1 MARGRSRFVGGSVQE
16 TIGGRHKDDDE
27 RGSGYRLAVPE
38 AEPALH
44 PGVLDRSGPEPVC
57 RGRVLPDAQADEVDR
72 EAASWGLFAWEDPLT
87 EDGPPS
93 PFGVDLPT
101 LEGESGR

>member
-1 MARGRSRFVGGSVQE
+1 MQE
-16 TIGGRHKDDDE
+16 TIGGRHQDDDE

-38 AEPALH
+38 VELALH

-57 RGRVLPDAQADEVDR
+57 RGQALPDAHADEVDR
-72 EAASWGLFAWEDPLT
+72 EAASWGLFAWEDPLA
-87 EDGPPS
+87 EDGPS
-93 PFGVDLPT
+93 LPFGVDLPT